1 MSRCSSAGRQ
11 PFLLLLLLLHLS
23 IICSTSKEEGTIT
36 QTIAEELAAHLH
48 TDTGQLTDNS
58 FGART
63 WGSILSIKRSLEG
76 TGFHRT
82 LKLELNYD
90 AEDVTLEGCQ
100 LSLLQPLPSGV
111 FADPYQLE
119 DLTRSSAGSAAGPDS
134 PVSGGY
140 SYTFKLLGP
149 LDLEL

>member
-1 MSRCSSAGRQ
+1 MSHCSSTLRQ
-11 PFLLLLLLLHLS
+11 PLLLLLLLHLS
-23 IICSTSKEEGTIT
+23 VTCSTSQEGTIT
-36 QTIAEELAAHLH
+36 QTIAEELAADLH
-48 TDTGQLTDNS
+48 TDTGQLTGNS

-63 WGSILSIKRSLEG
+63 WDSVFSIKRSLEG

-90 AEDVTLEGCQ
+90 AEDVTFEGCQ
-100 LSLLQPLPSGV
+100 LSLLQLLPSSV

-119 DLTRSSAGSAAGPDS
+119 DLTRSSAGSAAE